1 MDRGTDRGTDRGAG
15 RDGRVAEGRAPEG
28 RTADDRDGFGGISD
42 ARAYTPR
49 GRTVRENAERARAG
63 RTAGRPALQVLDGG
77 VPAPVRDRRRG
88 GPDALPEEPRG
99 RTTTRRTPAPDPKD
113 PARDDRPARGRGAPL
128 DEPARADGR
137 RGAAGA
143 AREPR
148 AGLSRTQPREA
159 LSRTEPRAGLSRT
172 EPREALSRTEPRAAA
187 RTQPRTPAARTTAA
201 PGTRGDGNRT
211 TGTRGAGNRGADG
224 PGTGTRGATRG
235 ARPRPDQ
242 RTAAPRQPRDR
253 RGDARPR
260 TPAKRPAAV
269 AAPPPKLADYRRRLR
284 LGTVFALALFVVI
297 AGRLVVLQLFN
308 TPAYAAS
315 ITEQRQNRLAKVA
328 LPAPRGAIYDRGGAA
343 LARSVEARY
352 VYADP
357 ELVENP
363 DQVAA
368 TLSRLLGKPYSEL
381 RPKLNRTK
389 RPGGGLS
396 RFEYLA
402 RGVDIVDAERIVAA
416 NLPGIGTHRDE
427 RRDVPG
433 ADLAANLI
441 GFTGQDMTGL
451 EGMEA
456 RYDDLL
462 RGQDGQRVF
471 ERGNPH
477 VDEGQLAKEIPGGF
491 RQETPAQPGSSLVL
505 TIDSDLQFAV
515 QRILGERMR
524 KLNAQIAAAVVLD
537 VKTGEVLAQASYPSY
552 NAAQPT
558 KSKPTDREDVAS
570 GIVVDPGSTHKAL
583 IFGAALQEGIVKPD
597 STVTVGP
604 ALVRG
609 GTTFQD
615 GHPHP
620 RNTKVTLAGLMAY
633 SSNVGTIRLGEM
645 LGPQRV
651 YEYQQKFGLGKP
663 TGEGVAGELPGRL
676 LPPSEWSGSAVGS
689 VPIGH
694 SVDATLIQMA
704 ATYATIA
711 NDGTYVQPHLLKET
725 VAGDGTRQPAP
736 APETRQVLSPANAAA
751 LRTMMEAVVSVKGGT
766 GNLAAIDGYR
776 VAGKT
781 GTGSRLVDGRYT
793 KSETGSFIGMAPAED
808 PRYVVAVLADTPN
821 GTGGVVAGPA
831 FKEMM
836 EFTLA
841 HYRVPPSGTKPPKFT
856 IVP

>member
-1 MDRGTDRGTDRGAG
+1 MPSRSDETPRRGTEPRRGASRGADRGTERGTDRGHG
-15 RDGRVAEGRAPEG
+15 RDDRA
-28 RTADDRDGFGGISD
+28 ADDRDGFDGISD

-88 GPDALPEEPRG
+88 GPDAMPEEPRR
-99 RTTTRRTPAPDPKD
+99 RTTARRTPAPDPKD
-113 PARDDRPARGRGAPL
+113 PARDDRPARDHRPSRDDRPARGRGAPA
-128 DEPARADGR
+128 DEPAADEPATIDRR
-137 RGAAGA
+137 RGKGA
-143 AREPR
+143 ATREPR
-148 AGLSRTQPREA
+148 SATSREPSTPARRPPARTAATPATRGAGT
-159 LSRTEPRAGLSRT
+159 
-172 EPREALSRTEPRAAA
+172 RAA
-187 RTQPRTPAARTTAA
+187 
-201 PGTRGDGNRT
+201 
-211 TGTRGAGNRGADG
+211 GTRGARPADG
-224 PGTGTRGATRG
+224 LATGTRGATRG
-235 ARPRPDQ
+235 TRPRPDQ
-242 RTAAPRQPRDR
+242 RTAAPRQARGRRD
-253 RGDARPR
+253 DARPR
-260 TPAKRPAAV
+260 TPARRPLSA
-269 AAPPPKLADYRRRLR
+269 PPKLADHRRRLR
-284 LGTVFALALFVVI
+284 LGTVVALALFVVI

-357 ELVENP
+357 ELVKNR

-368 TLSRLLGKPYSEL
+368 ALSRLLGKPYSEL
-381 RPKLNRTK
+381 RPKLDRTK
-389 RPGGGLS
+389 RPGGGWS

-402 RGVDIVDAERIVAA
+402 RGVDIVDAQRIVAA

-524 KLNAQIAAAVVLD
+524 KLNAEIAAAVVLD
-537 VKTGEVLAQASYPSY
+537 VRTGEVLAQASYPSY

-570 GIVVDPGSTHKAL
+570 GVVVDPGSTHKAL
-583 IFGAALQEGIVKPD
+583 IFGAALQEGVVKPD

-609 GTTFQD
+609 GITFQD

-651 YEYQQKFGLGKP
+651 YDYQQKFGLGKP

-676 LPPSEWSGSAVGS
+676 LAPSEWSGSAVGS

-711 NDGTYVQPHLLKET
+711 NDGTYVQPHLIKET
-725 VAGDGTRQPAP
+725 IAGDGTRQAAP

-751 LRTMMEAVVSVKGGT
+751 LRTMMEAVVTVKDGT
-766 GNLAAIDGYR
+766 GKLAAIDGYR